1 MTQRIWRYGAGLA
14 GSALIALAFAAIP
27 ATARAQQQSDSQQ
40 STGDSVADAARK
52 AREKKKDSTKPAK
65 VYTDEDVRHA
75 VTSDTPTDAKG
86 TDAKA
91 AGADQG
97 ADKNADAQGTDG
109 KGKPAESE
117 ESKWRKRFQDAH
129 ADLARMEK
137 ELDILQREGNKAQL
151 QYYSDPTKAM
161 KEQYTR
167 QEINEKDT
175 QIAAKKK
182 EIEQQKQ
189 KISDMEDALRKAGGD
204 PGWANP

>member
-1 MTQRIWRYGAGLA
+1 MTERIWRYGAGLA
-14 GSALIALAFAAIP
+14 GSALMALALAAIP
-27 ATARAQQQSDSQQ
+27 ATARAQQQGDPQQ
-40 STGDSVADAARK
+40 STGDAVADAARK

-65 VYTDEDVRHA
+65 VYTDEDVRHS
-75 VTSDTPTDAKG
+75 VPSDTPA
-86 TDAKA
+86 DAKA
-91 AGADQG
+91 AGTDQG
-97 ADKNADAQGTDG
+97 ADKNADAQGKEG
-109 KGKPAESE
+109 KGKPGESE
-117 ESKWRKRFQDAH
+117 ESKWRKQFKDAH
-129 ADLARMEK
+129 DDLARMEK

>member
-1 MTQRIWRYGAGLA
+1 MALA
-14 GSALIALAFAAIP
+14 GSALMALAFAAIP
-27 ATARAQQQSDSQQ
+27 AATRAQHQSDPQQ
-40 STGDSVADAARK
+40 PTGDAVADAARK
-52 AREKKKDSTKPAK
+52 AREKKKDATKPAK

-75 VTSDTPTDAKG
+75 VPSDTPTDAK
-86 TDAKA
+86 A
-91 AGADQG
+91 ADEG
-97 ADKNADAQGTDG
+97 ADKNPDAQGKDA
-109 KGKPAESE
+109 KGKPGESE
-117 ESKWRKRFQDAH
+117 ESKWRKQFKDAH
-129 ADLARMEK
+129 GELARMEK
-137 ELDILQREGNKAQL
+137 ELDILEREGNKAQL